1 MNGSVR
7 RPSGPAIQRWAVA
20 VVAYVPLLLN
30 DPGRVVADTKAYL
43 YLDPGRL
50 LERATSMW
58 HPEVGM
64 GTVTHQN
71 IGFLWPIGP
80 FYWLGEMLGLPDWL
94 TQRLWMGSILMVAGL
109 GMLWFLRT
117 LGWRGPALL
126 SAAWAYMLSP
136 YILNFLS
143 WVSPILLPWAAL
155 PWMLG
160 LVVRSLRTD
169 GWRYP
174 AAFGLLTL
182 TVGGVNATSLLFVGL
197 GPVAWLVWSGLDR
210 SHRWPVVLRTGLRI
224 GVTVAG
230 TSLWWVVGLWTQAGH
245 GLPTLHLT
253 ENYRV
258 VSDAATAPELFR
270 GLGYWYFY
278 GQGHLG
284 PWIESAGSYTRW
296 ALPLSFGLPL
306 LGLAV
311 AAVVRF
317 AHRGHALCLLVVGL
331 LVGIGAHPY
340 DAPSALG
347 ALFRDLTLTEAGLA
361 LRSTARVLPL
371 VVLATAMFLGAGVA
385 ALGRWRPGWERPA
398 SAVVCLLAV
407 ANLSPLWQGELL
419 GDLYQRDENVPEH
432 WLAAADDLDRGGHD
446 TRVLVVPGSD
456 FGAYRWG
463 HTGDPV
469 LPGLM
474 DRPHVARELIPQ
486 GSPASAELLAA
497 LDREFQEGRLDPD
510 ALAPMARLMGVG
522 DVVVRSDL
530 QFERYRTPRP
540 IDLWA
545 QLVDAPGFGAP
556 RTFGEPVAN
565 VAGPQRPL
573 LDEHTLSRPPQ
584 LLDPAPVAIL
594 PVLEPVPIVRVAD
607 PARPVVVDGD
617 AAGVVAAAGEG
628 LLEPGR
634 PVLYGAS
641 LVAGGAGAS
650 DVLGPGARLVLTD
663 TNRKEGRRWGTLRE
677 TTGFTERSDEVHDP
691 GNLADQPLAALPV
704 LPGSRT
710 VARQEG
716 IRVEA
721 SGYGNPV
728 TYTPG
733 DRPFHAVDG
742 RVDTAWRVG
751 GFSDV
756 RGERITLHLDHP
768 VHLDALTI
776 LQAGGADQ
784 NRWITEV
791 VVTVD
796 GRPHRVTLGPSSRRE
811 PGQRVPL
818 EAAGPAASVVVE
830 ITDTDVGQ
838 RPHYAGLSAVG
849 FAELAIDGIAARETI
864 VLPTSLTTVSGQDRG
879 AELVVLLSRQRVEPR
894 DPQRHD
900 PEVAMDRTVDVPWD
914 RTFRL
919 TGEAR
924 LSTRAHD
931 GIWDR
936 PGVTARATGSLEGDL
951 GSRPRAAID
960 GDFQTAWQSPV
971 GSAAGEVLV
980 LDLGRSRPVDGL
992 QVVFRSDGLHSVP
1005 TTVVV
1010 SGDDGPVGVVDL
1022 PGTLRTASGTTRV
1035 ALDLPPFT
1043 SRTIALEFRAVAE
1056 RMTMGWT
1063 TGLPQ
1068 VLPVGVVEVEASP
1081 TLATAAGDYPGAC
1094 RDDLLEVDGQAV
1106 PIRLTGTWAGAM
1118 DRQPSPIEPCG
1129 ADLHLTAGTHR
1140 IIAASGNDTGID
1152 LDRLVLTSP
1161 GPGSPA
1167 RTLPEVT
1174 VVDQGRTSLSV
1185 QVGPASGAVWLV
1197 LGQSHDGGWQ
1207 LRDERGVD
1215 LGPPRLVD
1223 GFANGWLIHPGDDR
1237 ATTYD
1242 LRWAPQR
1249 FVRMGLGLTVLAAL
1263 GCILLLVRG
1272 RRDPGGPTDGV
1283 PGFGPITARRVAMG
1297 PGGAALGGLLFTGFA
1312 VVNLPAWPLAAPV
1325 IGLILGLTLGG
1336 WLPARTAAGLG
1347 AVTMGTAATLIA
1359 VDQIRFRHPRDF
1371 VWPQFFE
1378 HLHVVGVVAILCLAA
1393 AAVEAL
1399 LTDRSET

>member
-1 MNGSVR
+1 MKGSIR
-7 RPSGPAIQRWAVA
+7 RPSGPALQRWAVA
-20 VVAYVPLLLN
+20 LVAYVPLLLN

-58 HPEVGM
+58 HPEVGL

-136 YILNFLS
+136 YLLNFLS

-160 LVVRSLRTD
+160 LVVRALRTD

-197 GPVAWLVWSGLDR
+197 GPLAWLIWSGLDR
-210 SHRWPVVLRTGLRI
+210 SHRWSVVLRTGLRI
-224 GVTVAG
+224 GLTVAA

-284 PWIESAGSYTRW
+284 PWIESATSYTRW

-306 LGLAV
+306 VGLVV
-311 AAVVRF
+311 AATVRF
-317 AHRGHALCLLVVGL
+317 AHRGHALCLMVVGL

-340 DAPSALG
+340 DAPSPLG

-385 ALGRWRPGWERPA
+385 AIGRWRPRWERTA
-398 SAVVCLLAV
+398 SIAVCLLAM

-419 GDLYQRDENVPEH
+419 GVLYQRDEHVPGYWH
-432 WLAAADDLDRGGHD
+432 AAADHLDGKDHD

-456 FGAYRWG
+456 FGSYRWG

-510 ALAPMARLMGVG
+510 SLAPMARLMGVG

-540 IDLWA
+540 VDLWA
-545 QLVDAPGFGAP
+545 QLVGAPGFGEP
-556 RTFGEPVAN
+556 RKFGDPVPN
-565 VAGPQRPL
+565 VAGPERPL
-573 LDEHTLSRPPQ
+573 LDEHTLSRPSG
-584 LLDPAPVAIL
+584 LADPAPVAIL
-594 PVLEPVPIVRVAD
+594 PVLDPVSIVRLAD
-607 PARPVVVDGD
+607 PTRPVVIDGD
-617 AAGVVAAAGEG
+617 ASGVVAAAGEG
-628 LLEPGR
+628 LVEPGR
-634 PVLYGAS
+634 PLLYGAS
-641 LVAGGAGAS
+641 VAADEAGAF
-650 DVLGPGARLVLTD
+650 DLLGPGARLVLTD
-663 TNRKEGRRWGTLRE
+663 TNRREGRRWGTLRE
-677 TTGFTERSDEVHDP
+677 TTGFTERVDEDHDP

-704 LPGSRT
+704 VPGSRT
-710 VARQEG
+710 VAHQEG

-728 TYTPG
+728 TFTPG

-742 RVDTAWRVG
+742 RTDTAWRVG

-756 RGERITLHLDHP
+756 QGERLTLRLDQP
-768 VHLDALTI
+768 VDLGGITI

-784 NRWITEV
+784 NRWITDIV
-791 VVTVD
+791 VAVD
-796 GRPHRVTLGPSSRRE
+796 GRDHRATLDPTSHRE
-811 PGQRVPL
+811 PGQWVPL
-818 EAAGPAASVVVE
+818 ATTSLSSIIVVE
-830 ITDTDVGQ
+830 IAGTDVGE
-838 RPHYAGLSAVG
+838 RSHYAGLSAVG
-849 FAELAIDGIAARETI
+849 FAEVTLDGVAARETI
-864 VLPTSLTTVSGQDRG
+864 VLPTSLTSVVGQDRG

-919 TGEAR
+919 SGEVR

-931 GIWDR
+931 ATWDR
-936 PGVTARATGSLEGDL
+936 PGVTARATGSLAGDL
-951 GSRPRAAID
+951 GSRPRSAID
-960 GDFQTAWQSPV
+960 GDPDTAWQSPV
-971 GSAAGEVLV
+971 GRAAGQRLM
-980 LDLGRSRPVDGL
+980 LDLGRAQLVDGL
-992 QVVFRSDGLHSVP
+992 ELVLRTDGRHSVP
-1005 TTVVV
+1005 TTVLV
-1010 SGDDGPVGVVDL
+1010 SGDDGPVGQADL
-1022 PGTLRTASGTTRV
+1022 PETLRTPSGTTRV

-1043 SRTIALEFRAVAE
+1043 SRTVVLEFRDVAE
-1056 RMTMGWT
+1056 RITMGWT

-1068 VLPVGVVEVEASP
+1068 ALPLGVVEVEAHP
-1081 TLATAAGDYPGAC
+1081 ALPTAATDYPDTC
-1094 RDDLLEVDGQAV
+1094 RDDLLEVDGRAV
-1106 PIRLTGTWAGAM
+1106 PVRLTGTWGQSP
-1118 DRQPSPIEPCG
+1118 DRRATPIEPCG

-1140 IIAASGNDTGID
+1140 IVVASGNDTGID

-1161 GPGSPA
+1161 GQGSLTAPLPA
-1167 RTLPEVT
+1167 VS
-1174 VVDQGRTSLSV
+1174 VVDHGRTSMTV
-1185 QVGPASGAVWLV
+1185 EVGPTDRSVWLV
-1197 LGQSHDGGWQ
+1197 LGQSHDDGWA
-1207 LRDERGVD
+1207 LHDERGVD
-1215 LGPPRLVD
+1215 LGPPTLVD
-1223 GFANGWLIHPGDDR
+1223 GFANGWLIHPPDDGP
-1237 ATTYD
+1237 ATYD
-1242 LRWAPQR
+1242 LRWTPQR
-1249 FVRMGLGLTVLAAL
+1249 FVRMGLGLSVLAAL
-1263 GCILLLVRG
+1263 GCLWLLMRG
-1272 RRDPGGPTDGV
+1272 RRDSDGV
-1283 PGFGPITARRVAMG
+1283 THGPPRFGTLMVRRAVLR
-1297 PGGAALGGLLFTGFA
+1297 PGGAVLGGALFTGFA
-1312 VVNLPAWPLAAPV
+1312 LANLPSWPLAAPV
-1325 IGLILGLTLGG
+1325 MGLALGLSLGG
-1336 WLPARTAAGLG
+1336 WLPARSVACLG
-1347 AVTMGTAATLIA
+1347 TLTMTGAATLIA

-1399 LTDRSET
+1399 LAARSEA